1 MVEKLAPT
9 QEVKTFK
16 LDEELKGKQA
26 ISMPMSFPI
35 GVD

>member
-1 MVEKLAPT
+1 MVEELAPI
-9 QEVKTFK
+9 QEAETFK
-16 LDEELKGKQA
+16 LDEELEGKQA